1 MDNKILEILLDM
13 QKDLKE
19 VQSEVK
25 DISKRLDK
33 IEYKMNDGFET
44 LEILSENNSNEVSKL
59 RVKVIKVENKLKEIN
74 TLN

>member
-1 MDNKILEILLDM
+1 MDNKILEILMDM

-19 VQSEVK
+19 VH
-25 DISKRLDK
+25 KRLDRM
-33 IEYKMNDGFET
+33 EYKMNDGFET